1 MAVGSITVSSNP
13 ALIPATQP
21 DDGSSVFP
29 VVLVIDEAAGVNWE
43 GGASAF
49 VDALEADYSDLQ
61 VTQADGVTPVAFG
74 VAQFS
79 QVGGSRKLII
89 HLGVPTLN
97 SAVATDYVLHC
108 GVAGG
113 PYENKAGV
121 YPAADNWRGLWTLE
135 EAAAGSGT
143 PDVYQDWTANANH
156 GDDYVVATGKDGKVA
171 LGQQFTGVSS
181 SGTDHIV
188 VPYHSSLNMP
198 NAMTIMAWIRPI
210 SITHIIRTIAARDLN
225 GMRVFAF
232 IQNSARFRAFV
243 FRDDGRFT
251 DIESTGGHLS
261 AGVWSH
267 VALTYEYVTSGTS
280 IAKFYVD
287 GQCIATNNACVGPL
301 ASKTNALWIGA
312 REYSGAEGYFDGN
325 IDEVGFCART
335 LSANWMLTI
344 SNSQATND
352 AFWTVGEFVSAA
364 ARYPAARR
372 SRIYRLGPR
381 LTQLGVI

>member
-1 MAVGSITVSSNP
+1 MAGSLTVSSNP

-29 VVLVIDEAAGVNWE
+29 VVLVLDEAGSVNWE
-43 GGASAF
+43 GGAAAF
-49 VDALEADYSDLQ
+49 IDALEADYSDLQ
-61 VTQADGVTPVAFG
+61 VTQADGETPVAFG

-121 YPAADNWRGLWTLE
+121 YPAADGWLIAAPLE
-135 EAAAGSGT
+135 EASGNRDNW
-143 PDVYQDWTANANH
+143 PDD
-156 GDDYVVATGKDGKVA
+156 
-171 LGQQFTGVSS
+171 
-181 SGTDHIV
+181 
-188 VPYHSSLNMP
+188 
-198 NAMTIMAWIRPI
+198 
-210 SITHIIRTIAARDLN
+210 
-225 GMRVFAF
+225 
-232 IQNSARFRAFV
+232 
-243 FRDDGRFT
+243 
-251 DIESTGGHLS
+251 
-261 AGVWSH
+261 
-267 VALTYEYVTSGTS
+267 
-280 IAKFYVD
+280 
-287 GQCIATNNACVGPL
+287 
-301 ASKTNALWIGA
+301 
-312 REYSGAEGYFDGN
+312 
-325 IDEVGFCART
+325 RT
-335 LSANWMLTI
+335 LSPQGDATQAAGKIGYGVYTGNSDDNYLLLSSITEAQLNVTFLVWANFPSMVYTNAKFVQRTGWDTWEYRRLKYDTREVRFVVGGVASGQVLGAPLGEWMMLVGRLRTPGI
-344 SNSQATND
+344 NYPECADSQSLYYKADGSKTAGPVTNVGRTHGFRFMEQVVRCMYGTGDEVRAVARWLSDNWIETVHKADWSND